1 MNRKHLHR
9 PLLAAALWLLAGA
22 GEAAGA
28 GPSDAQA
35 WPRTA
40 SHPPARD
47 VPLPAGATCDAH
59 LALDAQQGVLV
70 CRDAGEPGVSLWS
83 VRQVTGDAPPRFVRL
98 LRWRGAA
105 GARLSWHQA
114 PSCPTGAACLQGVLL
129 AEAFDDYC
137 MGTTVLVA
145 DPPRPPKVAGRIAEL
160 IEVAGDLQCVGA
172 TAALAGAEDRIDIV
186 VAEPLLRQTPAGLYV
201 PIDPPVSYRLAKGK
215 LLRVKR

>member
-1 MNRKHLHR
+1 MNLRHLHR
-9 PLLAAALWLLAGA
+9 PLAAAALWLLAGA

-28 GPSDAQA
+28 EPGNAQA

-47 VPLPAGATCDAH
+47 VPLPPGATCTAH
-59 LALDAQQGVLV
+59 VAMDAQQGVLV

-83 VRQVTGDAPPRFVRL
+83 VRQAKDEPSPRFVRL

-105 GARLSWHQA
+105 GARLSWHHA
-114 PSCPTGAACLQGVLL
+114 PSCPADAACPQGVLL
-129 AEAFDDYC
+129 ADAFDDYC

-172 TAALAGAEDRIDIV
+172 TAALAGAEERIDIV

-215 LLRVKR
+215 LLRIKR